1 MLLPVM
7 GGSVSADT
15 PIKVACVGDSITAGS
30 QATNASYAY
39 PTQLQNLLGSAYE
52 VKNFGVS
59 GRTLLSKGDN
69 PYINDTAYT
78 NSKSFNPDYVIIMLG
93 TNDAKPQN
101 WAHKADFE
109 ADMKT
114 MIETYRALESRPT
127 VLIATSPTVGTT
139 NIGIAEAVVTGE
151 VVPLQKKVAA
161 EMGCPVI
168 DINALTKNMPQN
180 YADGIHPNDTGYA
193 AIAQMFRDGLTD
205 VRTAAIKGLSV
216 NGVAA
221 DIDDDAATIRLTL
234 PVGTNVTSVE
244 PEITLADGA
253 TIDKTGA
260 QNFTNAVK
268 YTVTS
273 PDGKVQKTYSVSI
286 KAQDKIKVACV
297 GDSVTVGVGNSGGKS
312 YPEQLQ
318 ALLGSRYEVK
328 NFGNSGKTVQDDGT
342 DQVNTTE
349 VCGYRHTN
357 TYRNSLQYDADI
369 IIFMMGGNDAKAINW
384 KDGKNNFEADLR
396 ALLTDYINMESK
408 PQVVVG
414 TTLAAVKESFTISTE
429 VIKDE
434 IVPIVRYVAADM
446 GLPLVDTYAATAPL
460 DETYFISDGVHYNDD
475 GYAVVAETYD
485 EALADVLTTIHS
497 FEVENGA
504 NRAPTAGVIDN
515 DQNTVTVTLPAGT
528 DVTALEP
535 VLALPQGAVYSPIG
549 AQDFTAPVTYTVTA
563 ADGTTTREYTVSV
576 NVLDTIKIA
585 CVGDSMTA
593 AATYPNALEEFL
605 GDGYEIGR
613 FGVNST
619 TAQKDGQKET
629 GDGRGAYIYHP
640 QYQQS
645 LDFEP
650 DIVLLTLG
658 SNDSKQAGDN
668 ANWVTNW
675 KEDSPENYERDL
687 KELVASYQAIGATV
701 ILGTSPSGY
710 DVPSNWGAKAEIV
723 NNVIA
728 PIQRKVAAEM
738 GCFLTDFNALTQ
750 GKETTLISNDGLHP
764 SFNGYYQLAGLHYVN
779 IQNVRAAIKSFTIG
793 EDAAVINQAD
803 KSVYLSVPDGTDLTA
818 LTPGLVL
825 ADGAV
830 ADKTGSQSFGQPVEY
845 TITAANGWTSVYT
858 VTVTSPS
865 GVSVSKIEL
874 LTTPAKTT
882 YLLGEALDLT
892 GATLA
897 VIYTDGTRETVAVT
911 PDMVSGYDW
920 LTVSKQTLTI
930 TYEGKATT
938 MDVQVKPHGVV
949 GSFSTMSGKFSV
961 LDNGANL
968 LYADWKWADQRPIDL
983 SGYGDRSTLR
993 LELDITFGSSQ
1004 DIDPAQMW
1012 NQLVIK
1018 LRSTDKAGVEGDPEV
1033 NSGNKEHNYG
1043 WNMYATSFDEKGSV
1057 HISIPLNQANT
1068 NKKGV
1073 MDWSEVDR
1081 IIIQCYINDQY
1092 KTNSAD
1098 HYMDI
1103 RNVYIVDTAQ
1113 TPEAPVTTALAAAI
1127 TEAKKVDTS
1136 LYTTASAAAFR
1147 NALATANAYMTNPYA
1162 AQEAVDNALAALTAA
1177 QAALEVKTYTPGN
1190 VDEDEKGQITA
1201 NDALM
1206 ALQAATQ
1213 KITLSESRMLAAD
1226 VDGNGSITA
1235 GDALAILQY
1244 ATAKIDSFPV
1254 ENQ

>member
-1 MLLPVM
+1 MSRKGVQKMLAAAMSLAICGSMLLPVM
-7 GGSVSADT
+7 GGNASADT
-15 PIKVACVGDSITAGS
+15 PVKVACVGDSITAGS
-30 QATNASYAY
+30 QATNASYSY
-39 PTQLQNLLGSAYE
+39 PAQLQNLLGSGYE

-93 TNDAKPQN
+93 TNDAKSQN

-109 ADMKT
+109 TDMKT

-127 VLIATSPTVGTT
+127 VIIATSPTVGTT

-234 PVGTNVTSVE
+234 PVGTKVTSVE

-273 PDGKVQKTYSVSI
+273 PDGKVQKTYSISI

-297 GDSVTVGVGNSGGKS
+297 GDSITAGAGGSNGVN
-312 YPEQLQ
+312 YPNQL
-318 ALLGSRYEVK
+318 AANLGSGYDVK
-328 NFGNSGKTVQDDGT
+328 NFGNSGKTLLTDGT
-342 DQVNTTE
+342 DGANVPSGYVTTD
-349 VCGYRHTN
+349 
-357 TYRNSLQYDADI
+357 TYRNSLSFAPDVV
-369 IIFMMGGNDAKAINW
+369 IFMLGTND
-384 KDGKNNFEADLR
+384 
-396 ALLTDYINMESK
+396 SK
-408 PQVVVG
+408 PQNWN
-414 TTLAAVKESFTISTE
+414 TLGDKFEAEMRELLQVYMDLPSQPKVYVATSPTAHNNGGYAIQPAVIHN
-429 VIKDE
+429 E
-434 IVPIVRYVAADM
+434 IVPIQKKVAAELGLTVIDM
-446 GLPLVDTYAATAPL
+446 HTMTAENA
-460 DETYFISDGVHYNDD
+460 DEFPDNIHPNND
-475 GYAVVAETYD
+475 GYIRMGKDFADFIQKDVTTLSSFTLNKAV
-485 EALADVLTTIHS
+485 
-497 FEVENGA
+497 
-504 NRAPTAGVIDN
+504 GVIDN

-528 DVTALEP
+528 DVTALDP
-535 VLALPQGAVYSPIG
+535 VLALPQGAIYSPVG
-549 AQDFTAPVTYTVTA
+549 AQDFTHPVTYTVTA

-738 GCFLTDFNALTQ
+738 DCFLTDFNAHTQ

-779 IQNVRAAIKSFTIG
+779 IQNVRAAIKSFTLPSSIRRTR
-793 EDAAVINQAD
+793 A
-803 KSVYLSVPDGTDLTA
+803 STCRFPTA
-818 LTPGLVL
+818 
-825 ADGAV
+825 
-830 ADKTGSQSFGQPVEY
+830 
-845 TITAANGWTSVYT
+845 
-858 VTVTSPS
+858 
-865 GVSVSKIEL
+865 
-874 LTTPAKTT
+874 
-882 YLLGEALDLT
+882 
-892 GATLA
+892 
-897 VIYTDGTRETVAVT
+897 
-911 PDMVSGYDW
+911 
-920 LTVSKQTLTI
+920 
-930 TYEGKATT
+930 
-938 MDVQVKPHGVV
+938 
-949 GSFSTMSGKFSV
+949 
-961 LDNGANL
+961 
-968 LYADWKWADQRPIDL
+968 PI
-983 SGYGDRSTLR
+983 
-993 LELDITFGSSQ
+993 
-1004 DIDPAQMW
+1004 
-1012 NQLVIK
+1012 
-1018 LRSTDKAGVEGDPEV
+1018 
-1033 NSGNKEHNYG
+1033 
-1043 WNMYATSFDEKGSV
+1043 
-1057 HISIPLNQANT
+1057 
-1068 NKKGV
+1068 
-1073 MDWSEVDR
+1073 
-1081 IIIQCYINDQY
+1081 
-1092 KTNSAD
+1092 
-1098 HYMDI
+1098 
-1103 RNVYIVDTAQ
+1103 
-1113 TPEAPVTTALAAAI
+1113 
-1127 TEAKKVDTS
+1127 
-1136 LYTTASAAAFR
+1136 
-1147 NALATANAYMTNPYA
+1147 
-1162 AQEAVDNALAALTAA
+1162 
-1177 QAALEVKTYTPGN
+1177 
-1190 VDEDEKGQITA
+1190 
-1201 NDALM
+1201 
-1206 ALQAATQ
+1206 
-1213 KITLSESRMLAAD
+1213 
-1226 VDGNGSITA
+1226 
-1235 GDALAILQY
+1235 
-1244 ATAKIDSFPV
+1244 
-1254 ENQ
+1254 